1 VGTVEGLMSAL
12 RETCSGLPDKR
23 RGKNVQYLM
32 ADIGMAAFS
41 VFFMQ
46 SPSFL
51 AHQRHL
57 ADGYGH
63 GRSNCETLFGMERI
77 PSDNHVRDML
87 DPVAPECFHA
97 LFSRAVKALEA
108 GGGLTAFRRLGDHVL
123 IAFDG
128 TEYHRSTKLHCACCS
143 TRKRSGGATEYFHA
157 LVAATLV
164 APGHSRVVPLE
175 PEFVVPQDGHDKQD
189 CESMAAR
196 RWLAAH
202 GPSYARLDPVYLGDD
217 LYSRQPICQAVQA
230 AGGHF
235 LFVCKPSSHPTIEEY
250 LTGVELS
257 ELTKQVKHGRQRFT
271 HSYRWLCDVPLR
283 DGADAMTVN
292 WLMIEIRNAAG
303 EVTYRNSFI
312 TDLPTDRDTVVE
324 LSACGRARWKIE
336 NESFNV
342 LKTKGYNL
350 EHNFG
355 HGKKY
360 LSAVLATLN
369 LLAFAFHTVAE
380 LTYDLWL
387 QAINKTGARSRF
399 FERLRSIT
407 VFLLF
412 LDWQHLLT
420 TLAFAHPPS
429 QPP

>member
-1 VGTVEGLMSAL
+1 MSAL

-77 PSDNHVRDML
+77 PSDNHVRDM
-87 DPVAPECFHA
+87 APECFHA

-164 APGHSRVVPLE
+164 APGHSRVVPLAACRTE
-175 PEFVVPQDGHDKQD
+175 VYSMIANDSFVGANVH
-189 CESMAAR
+189 R
-196 RWLAAH
+196 
-202 GPSYARLDPVYLGDD
+202 
-217 LYSRQPICQAVQA
+217 
-230 AGGHF
+230 
-235 LFVCKPSSHPTIEEY
+235 T
-250 LTGVELS
+250 
-257 ELTKQVKHGRQRFT
+257 
-271 HSYRWLCDVPLR
+271 R
-283 DGADAMTVN
+283 DRAQ
-292 WLMIEIRNAAG
+292 
-303 EVTYRNSFI
+303 
-312 TDLPTDRDTVVE
+312 
-324 LSACGRARWKIE
+324 SA
-336 NESFNV
+336 
-342 LKTKGYNL
+342 L
-350 EHNFG
+350 
-355 HGKKY
+355 
-360 LSAVLATLN
+360 
-369 LLAFAFHTVAE
+369 
-380 LTYDLWL
+380 
-387 QAINKTGARSRF
+387 
-399 FERLRSIT
+399 LRSPIE
-407 VFLLF
+407 
-412 LDWQHLLT
+412 
-420 TLAFAHPPS
+420 LAS
-429 QPP
+429 RCLGCI

>member
-1 VGTVEGLMSAL
+1 MIE
-12 RETCSGLPDKR
+12 
-23 RGKNVQYLM
+23 
-32 ADIGMAAFS
+32 
-41 VFFMQ
+41 
-46 SPSFL
+46 
-51 AHQRHL
+51 
-57 ADGYGH
+57 
-63 GRSNCETLFGMERI
+63 I

-87 DPVAPECFHA
+87 DPVEPECFYAHFPHA
-97 LFSRAVKALEA
+97 LEVLEA
-108 GGGLTAFRRLGDHVL
+108 GGGLTAFRRQGHHVL

-128 TEYHRSTKLHCACCS
+128 TEYYRSAKLHCPCCS
-143 TRKRSGGATEYFHA
+143 TRKRSGGTTEYFHT

-164 APGHSRVVPLE
+164 APGHSRIVALE

-202 GPSYARLDPVYLGDD
+202 GPTYARLHPVYLGDD
-217 LYSRQPICQAVQA
+217 LYSRQPICQAVRA
-230 AGGHF
+230 VGGHF

-250 LTGVELS
+250 LTGIELP
-257 ELTKQVKHGRQRFT
+257 ELTRRVKHARQRFT
-271 HSYRWLCDVPLR
+271 YTYRWLCDVPLR
-283 DGADAMTVN
+283 DGADAMAVN
-292 WLMIEIRNAAG
+292 WLTIEIRNAAG
-303 EVTYRNSFI
+303 ELTYRNSFI
-312 TDLPTDRDTVVE
+312 TDLPVDRDTVVE
-324 LSACGRARWKIE
+324 LAACGRARWKIE
-336 NESFNV
+336 NESFNT

-355 HGKKY
+355 HGKRH

-380 LTYDLWL
+380 LTHDLWL
-387 QAINKTGARSRF
+387 KAINKTAARARF

-407 VFLLF
+407 VFLVF
-412 LDWQHLLT
+412 PSWQNLLT